1 VSVDYTEERGGK
13 VTLLLDGITDGMGV
27 EKYVIDYG
35 DGTVRTVPA
44 SEKTPTHTYRR
55 TGSYTITVK
64 AYDSAGNEATFTV
77 GIVVGVMDL
86 YLPHVIGL
94 ILIIIAVLAATLV
107 IYLRRQR
114 EILLMEIPEAI
125 PLERGLKD

>member
-1 VSVDYTEERGGK
+1 
-13 VTLLLDGITDGMGV
+13 
-27 EKYVIDYG
+27 
-35 DGTVRTVPA
+35 
-44 SEKTPTHTYRR
+44 
-55 TGSYTITVK
+55 
-64 AYDSAGNEATFTV
+64 
-77 GIVVGVMDL
+77 MDL